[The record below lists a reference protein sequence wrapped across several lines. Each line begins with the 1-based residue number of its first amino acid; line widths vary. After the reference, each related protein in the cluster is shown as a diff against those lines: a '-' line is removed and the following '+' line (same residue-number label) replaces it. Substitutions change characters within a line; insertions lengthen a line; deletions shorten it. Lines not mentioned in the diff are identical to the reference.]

1 MMDWT
6 NKLKNK
12 MEGYTEQPSDSV
24 WAGISAAAGLTG
36 DKRRAVPFWLL
47 AGSAIAAAAMFG
59 AMLFFNVKEDVPVTM
74 TAEAAKVG
82 QEPVVSAQVVQD
94 NDITSIPEASQ
105 ARRFVETEVRDFRG
119 AAVSGDFSGE
129 AAGGV
134 VSEASGEV
142 VWEPTDEVIGV
153 TAAASEN
160 EGNIETETEESI
172 EPDDDGGR
180 FADAWKW
187 VLAEPEL
194 QRTKRGGKLAAGL
207 SVNGSSS
214 ASSLSSRPTAA
225 ALGANP
231 LDCGVSS
238 ADWVDRR
245 VESAAG
251 VIVYNQPEVT
261 TEYSHKM
268 PVKIGASI
276 RYDFNKFLGIE
287 SGLTYSFL
295 SSDLKTGEE
304 GAVSSWS
311 KGVQSMH
318 YLGIPL
324 NLSFNIF
331 SSRYFNAYV
340 TAGGLMEKCVRGS
353 LKTDEYLDGKYHGSS
368 STTLKQKGLQWSV
381 NGAAGIQVNILPQ
394 LGLYMEPGVS
404 HHFSNNSKVRT
415 IYSDK
420 PTDFSLSFG
429 LRYTFR

>member
-12 MEGYTEQPSDSV
+12 MEGYTEKPSDSV

-36 DKRRAVPFWLL
+36 DKRRAVPLWLL
-47 AGSAIAAAAMFG
+47 ASSAIAAAALFG
-59 AMLFFNVKEDVPVTM
+59 AMLIFNAKEDVPATM
-74 TAEAAKVG
+74 TAEAVKVG

-94 NDITSIPEASQ
+94 NDITSIPEVSQ
-105 ARRFVETEVRDFRG
+105 ARRFVETEVKDFRG
-119 AAVSGDFSGE
+119 ATVSDDFSGESSGDVVGEPSGDFSG
-129 AAGGV
+129 
-134 VSEASGEV
+134 
-142 VWEPTDEVIGV
+142 EPTDEVIGV

-160 EGNIETETEESI
+160 EGNIETDMEESI

-207 SVNGSSS
+207 SVNGSGS

-251 VIVYNQPEVT
+251 VIVYNQPEVS

-295 SSDLKTGEE
+295 SSDLKTGKE
-304 GAVSSWS
+304 GAVSGWS

-368 STTLKQKGLQWSV
+368 STALKQKGLQWSV

>member
-1 MMDWT
+1 MDWT

-36 DKRRAVPFWLL
+36 NKHRAVPLWLL
-47 AGSAIAAAAMFG
+47 ASSAIAAAALFG
-59 AMLFFNVKEDVPVTM
+59 AMLIFNAKEDVPATM
-74 TAEAAKVG
+74 TAEAVKVG
-82 QEPVVSAQVVQD
+82 QEPVVSARVVQD
-94 NDITSIPEASQ
+94 NDIKSVPEVSQ
-105 ARRFVETEVRDFRG
+105 AGLYVETEVRDFRG
-119 AAVSGDFSGE
+119 TAVSGDFSDE
-129 AAGGV
+129 PSDEVAV
-134 VSEASGEV
+134 EPFGEV
-142 VWEPTDEVIGV
+142 VEA
-153 TAAASEN
+153 TAETSEKN
-160 EGNIETETEESI
+160 EIEGTI
-172 EPDDDGGR
+172 EPDTEEEIEPDEDGGR
-180 FADAWKW
+180 FADEWKW

-207 SVNGSSS
+207 SVNGSGS

-225 ALGANP
+225 TLGANP

-245 VESAAG
+245 VESVAG
-251 VIVYNQPEVT
+251 VIVYNQPVVT

-304 GAVSSWS
+304 GAVSGWS

-368 STTLKQKGLQWSV
+368 STSLKQKGLQWSV

>member
-1 MMDWT
+1 MDWT

-12 MEGYTEQPSDSV
+12 MEGYSEQPSDSV

-36 DKRRAVPFWLL
+36 NKRRAVPLWLL
-47 AGSAIAAAAMFG
+47 ASSAIAAAALFG
-59 AMLFFNVKEDVPVTM
+59 AMLFFNVKEDVPATM
-74 TAEAAKVG
+74 TAEAVKVG
-82 QEPVVSAQVVQD
+82 HEPVVSAQVVQD
-94 NDITSIPEASQ
+94 NDITSVPEVSQ
-105 ARRFVETEVRDFRG
+105 ARRYVETEVRDFRG
-119 AAVSGDFSGE
+119 VAVSGDFSGE
-129 AAGGV
+129 
-134 VSEASGEV
+134 SS
-142 VWEPTDEVIGV
+142 DEVAGV
-153 TAAASEN
+153 TAETSEN
-160 EGNIETETEESI
+160 DGNIETDMEESI

-194 QRTKRGGKLAAGL
+194 QRTKHGGKLAAGL
-207 SVNGSSS
+207 SVNGSGS

-276 RYDFNKFLGIE
+276 RYNFNKFLGIE

-295 SSDLKTGEE
+295 SSDLKTGED
-304 GAVSSWS
+304 GAVSGWS

-368 STTLKQKGLQWSV
+368 STALKQKGLQWSV

>member
-1 MMDWT
+1 MDWT

-36 DKRRAVPFWLL
+36 NKRRAVPMWLL
-47 AGSAIAAAAMFG
+47 ASSAIAAAALFG
-59 AMLFFNVKEDVPVTM
+59 AMLFFNVKEDVPATM
-74 TAEAAKVG
+74 TAEAVKVG
-82 QEPVVSAQVVQD
+82 QEPVVSAQVVKD
-94 NDITSIPEASQ
+94 NDITSVPEAGQ

-129 AAGGV
+129 SSGDV
-134 VSEASGEV
+134 VGEIVGEPSGEV
-142 VWEPTDEVIGV
+142 VGV
-153 TAAASEN
+153 TAAASEKK
-160 EGNIETETEESI
+160 GNIETDMEESI
-172 EPDDDGGR
+172 KPDDDGGR

-207 SVNGSSS
+207 SVNGSGS

-295 SSDLKTGEE
+295 SSDLKTGKE
-304 GAVSSWS
+304 GAVSGWS

-331 SSRYFNAYV
+331 SSRYFNAYI

-368 STTLKQKGLQWSV
+368 STTLKQKGLQWSI
-381 NGAAGIQVNILPQ
+381 NGAAGIQINILPQ

>member
-1 MMDWT
+1 MDWT

-47 AGSAIAAAAMFG
+47 ASSAIAAAALFG

-94 NDITSIPEASQ
+94 NDITGVSEASQ

-129 AAGGV
+129 SSDEVAG
-134 VSEASGEV
+134 EPFGEV
-142 VWEPTDEVIGV
+142 VGEPTDEVIGV

-160 EGNIETETEESI
+160 EGNIETDMEESI

-180 FADAWKW
+180 FADAWKC
-187 VLAEPEL
+187 VLTEPEL

-207 SVNGSSS
+207 SVNGSGS

-276 RYDFNKFLGIE
+276 RYNFNKFLGIE

-404 HHFSNNSKVRT
+404 HHFSNISKVRT

>member
-6 NKLKNK
+6 NKLKDK

-24 WAGISAAAGLTG
+24 WASISAAAGLTG
-36 DKRRAVPFWLL
+36 NKRRAVPLWLL
-47 AGSAIAAAAMFG
+47 ASSAVAAAGLFG
-59 AMLFFNVKEDVPVTM
+59 AMLIFNAKEEIPATM
-74 TAEAAKVG
+74 TAEAVKVG
-82 QEPVVSAQVVQD
+82 HEPVVSAQVVQD
-94 NDITSIPEASQ
+94 NDITSVPEVSQ
-105 ARRFVETEVRDFRG
+105 ARRYVETEVRDFRG
-119 AAVSGDFSGE
+119 VAVSGDFSGE
-129 AAGGV
+129 
-134 VSEASGEV
+134 SS
-142 VWEPTDEVIGV
+142 DEVAGV
-153 TAAASEN
+153 TAETSEN
-160 EGNIETETEESI
+160 DGNIETDMEESI

-207 SVNGSSS
+207 SVNGSGS

-245 VESAAG
+245 VESSAG

-295 SSDLKTGEE
+295 SSDLKTGKE

-368 STTLKQKGLQWSV
+368 STALKQKGLQWSV

>member
-1 MMDWT
+1 MDWT

-47 AGSAIAAAAMFG
+47 ASSAIAAAALFG

-129 AAGGV
+129 A
-134 VSEASGEV
+134 SGEV
-142 VWEPTDEVIGV
+142 VGEPSGDFSGEPTDEVVGV
-153 TAAASEN
+153 TASASEN
-160 EGNIETETEESI
+160 EGNIETDMEESI

-194 QRTKRGGKLAAGL
+194 QRTKHGGKLAAGL
-207 SVNGSSS
+207 SVNGSGS

-295 SSDLKTGEE
+295 SSDLKTGKE
-304 GAVSSWS
+304 GAVSGWS
-311 KGVQSMH
+311 KGIQSMH

-368 STTLKQKGLQWSV
+368 STALKQKGLQWSV

>member
-6 NKLKNK
+6 NKLKDK

-36 DKRRAVPFWLL
+36 NKRRAVPLWLL
-47 AGSAIAAAAMFG
+47 ASSAIAAAALFG
-59 AMLFFNVKEDVPVTM
+59 AMLIFNAKEDVPATM
-74 TAEAAKVG
+74 TAEAVQVG
-82 QEPVVSAQVVQD
+82 QEPVVSAQVVKD
-94 NDITSIPEASQ
+94 NDITSVPEVSQ
-105 ARRFVETEVRDFRG
+105 ARHYVETEVRNFRG

-129 AAGGV
+129 SSGDV
-134 VSEASGEV
+134 VGEPSGDFSG
-142 VWEPTDEVIGV
+142 EPTDEVIGV

-160 EGNIETETEESI
+160 EGNIETDMEESI

-207 SVNGSSS
+207 SVNGSGS

-231 LDCGVSS
+231 SDCGVSS

-295 SSDLKTGEE
+295 SSDLKTGKE
-304 GAVSSWS
+304 GAVSGWS

-368 STTLKQKGLQWSV
+368 SIALKQKGLQWSV

>member
-6 NKLKNK
+6 NKLKDK

-36 DKRRAVPFWLL
+36 NKRRAVPLWLL
-47 AGSAIAAAAMFG
+47 ASSAIAAAALFG
-59 AMLFFNVKEDVPVTM
+59 AMLIFNAIEDVPATM
-74 TAEAAKVG
+74 TAEAVQVG
-82 QEPVVSAQVVQD
+82 QESVVSAQVVQD
-94 NDITSIPEASQ
+94 NDITSVPAVSQ
-105 ARRFVETEVRDFRG
+105 ARLYVETEVRDFRG

-129 AAGGV
+129 SADEIVG
-134 VSEASGEV
+134 EPFGEV
-142 VWEPTDEVIGV
+142 VGESSGGVIGV
-153 TAAASEN
+153 TAEASEN
-160 EGNIETETEESI
+160 EGNIETDMEESI

-207 SVNGSSS
+207 SVNGSGS

-368 STTLKQKGLQWSV
+368 STALNQKGLQWSV

>member
-36 DKRRAVPFWLL
+36 DNRRAVPFWLL
-47 AGSAIAAAAMFG
+47 AGSAIAAAALFG
-59 AMLFFNVKEDVPVTM
+59 AMLFFNVKEDVPASM
-74 TAEAAKVG
+74 TAEAVKVV

-94 NDITSIPEASQ
+94 NDIASIPEASQ

-119 AAVSGDFSGE
+119 AAASGDFSDE
-129 AAGGV
+129 AAGDV
-134 VSEASGEV
+134 VGEASGEV
-142 VWEPTDEVIGV
+142 VGEPTDEIIGV

-160 EGNIETETEESI
+160 EGNIETDMEESI

-207 SVNGSSS
+207 SVNGSGS

-304 GAVSSWS
+304 GAGSSWS

-368 STTLKQKGLQWSV
+368 STALRQKGLQWSV

>member
-1 MMDWT
+1 MDWT

-36 DKRRAVPFWLL
+36 NKRRAVPLWLL
-47 AGSAIAAAAMFG
+47 ASSAIAAAALFG
-59 AMLFFNVKEDVPVTM
+59 AMLFFNVKEDIPATM
-74 TAEAAKVG
+74 TAEAVKVG
-82 QEPVVSAQVVQD
+82 REPVVSAQVVQD
-94 NDITSIPEASQ
+94 NDITSVPEVSQ
-105 ARRFVETEVRDFRG
+105 ARRYVETEVRDFRG
-119 AAVSGDFSGE
+119 VAVSGDFSD
-129 AAGGV
+129 
-134 VSEASGEV
+134 
-142 VWEPTDEVIGV
+142 EPSDEVAGV
-153 TAAASEN
+153 TAETSEKDEI
-160 EGNIETETEESI
+160 EGNIEPDTEKDI

-207 SVNGSSS
+207 SVNGSGS

-251 VIVYNQPEVT
+251 VIVYNQPEVS

-276 RYDFNKFLGIE
+276 RYDFNRFLGIE

-304 GAVSSWS
+304 GAVSGWS

-420 PTDFSLSFG
+420 PTDFSLGFG

>member
-1 MMDWT
+1 MDWT

-47 AGSAIAAAAMFG
+47 AGSAIAAAALFG
-59 AMLFFNVKEDVPVTM
+59 AMLFFNVKEDVPATI
-74 TAEAAKVG
+74 TAEAVKVG

-94 NDITSIPEASQ
+94 NDIASVPEVSQ

-119 AAVSGDFSGE
+119 AAISGDFSGE
-129 AAGGV
+129 SSGDV
-134 VSEASGEV
+134 VGEPSGEV
-142 VWEPTDEVIGV
+142 VGEPSGEVVGV
-153 TAAASEN
+153 TAEASEN
-160 EGNIETETEESI
+160 AGNIETDMEESI

-207 SVNGSSS
+207 SVNGSGS

-368 STTLKQKGLQWSV
+368 STTLKQKGLQRSV

>member
-1 MMDWT
+1 MDWT
-6 NKLKNK
+6 NKLKDK

-36 DKRRAVPFWLL
+36 NKRRAVPLWLL
-47 AGSAIAAAAMFG
+47 ASSAIAAAALFG
-59 AMLFFNVKEDVPVTM
+59 AMLFFNVKEDVPATM
-74 TAEAAKVG
+74 TAEAVKVG

-94 NDITSIPEASQ
+94 NDITSVPEVSQ
-105 ARRFVETEVRDFRG
+105 ARHYVETEVRDFRG
-119 AAVSGDFSGE
+119 AAVSGDFSDEPSDEVAGE
-129 AAGGV
+129 PF
-134 VSEASGEV
+134 GEV
-142 VWEPTDEVIGV
+142 VGV

-160 EGNIETETEESI
+160 EGNIETDMEESI
-172 EPDDDGGR
+172 EPDDNGGR

-207 SVNGSSS
+207 SVNGSGS

-295 SSDLKTGEE
+295 SSDLKTGKE
-304 GAVSSWS
+304 GAVSGWS
-311 KGVQSMH
+311 KGIQSMH

-368 STTLKQKGLQWSV
+368 STALKQKGLQWSV

>member
-36 DKRRAVPFWLL
+36 NKRRAVPLWLL
-47 AGSAIAAAAMFG
+47 ASSAIAAAALFG
-59 AMLFFNVKEDVPVTM
+59 AMLIFNAKEDIPATM
-74 TAEAAKVG
+74 TAEAVKVG
-82 QEPVVSAQVVQD
+82 HESVVSAQVVQD
-94 NDITSIPEASQ
+94 NDITSVPEVSQ
-105 ARRFVETEVRDFRG
+105 ARRYVETEVRDFRG
-119 AAVSGDFSGE
+119 AAVSGDFSDELSDEVAGE
-129 AAGGV
+129 PF
-134 VSEASGEV
+134 GEV
-142 VWEPTDEVIGV
+142 VGV

-160 EGNIETETEESI
+160 EGNIETDMEESI
-172 EPDDDGGR
+172 EPDDNGGR

-207 SVNGSSS
+207 SVNGSGS

-276 RYDFNKFLGIE
+276 RYDFNRFLGIE

-295 SSDLKTGEE
+295 SSDLKTGKE
-304 GAVSSWS
+304 GAVSGWS

>member
-36 DKRRAVPFWLL
+36 NKHRAVPLWLL
-47 AGSAIAAAAMFG
+47 ASSAIAAAALFG
-59 AMLFFNVKEDVPVTM
+59 AMLIFNAKEDVPATM
-74 TAEAAKVG
+74 TAEAVKVG
-82 QEPVVSAQVVQD
+82 QEPVVSARVVQD
-94 NDITSIPEASQ
+94 NDITSVPEVSQ
-105 ARRFVETEVRDFRG
+105 AGLYVETEVRDFRG
-119 AAVSGDFSGE
+119 AAVSGDFSDE
-129 AAGGV
+129 PSDGV
-134 VSEASGEV
+134 AVEPFGEV
-142 VWEPTDEVIGV
+142 VEA
-153 TAAASEN
+153 TAETSEKN
-160 EGNIETETEESI
+160 EIEGTI
-172 EPDDDGGR
+172 EPDTEEDIEPDEDGGR
-180 FADAWKW
+180 FADEWKW

-207 SVNGSSS
+207 SVNGSGS

-225 ALGANP
+225 TLGANP

-245 VESAAG
+245 VESVAG
-251 VIVYNQPEVT
+251 VIVYNQPVVT

-304 GAVSSWS
+304 GAVSGWS

-368 STTLKQKGLQWSV
+368 STSLKQKGLQWSV

>member
-1 MMDWT
+1 MDWT
-6 NKLKNK
+6 NKLKDK

-36 DKRRAVPFWLL
+36 NKRRAVPLWLL
-47 AGSAIAAAAMFG
+47 ASSAVAAAALFG
-59 AMLFFNVKEDVPVTM
+59 AMLFFNIKEDVPETI
-74 TAEAAKVG
+74 TAEAVKVG

-94 NDITSIPEASQ
+94 NDITSVPEVSQ
-105 ARRFVETEVRDFRG
+105 ARRYVQTEVRDFRG
-119 AAVSGDFSGE
+119 MAVSGDFSGE
-129 AAGGV
+129 SADEIVG
-134 VSEASGEV
+134 EPSGEV
-142 VWEPTDEVIGV
+142 VGV
-153 TAAASEN
+153 TAETSEN
-160 EGNIETETEESI
+160 EGNIETDMEESI

-207 SVNGSSS
+207 SVNGSGS

-295 SSDLKTGEE
+295 SSDLKTGKE
-304 GAVSSWS
+304 GAVSGWS

-368 STTLKQKGLQWSV
+368 STALKQKGLQWSV

>member
-6 NKLKNK
+6 NKLKDK

-36 DKRRAVPFWLL
+36 NKRRAVPLWLL
-47 AGSAIAAAAMFG
+47 ASSAIAAAALFG
-59 AMLFFNVKEDVPVTM
+59 AMLIFNAKEDVPATM
-74 TAEAAKVG
+74 TAEAVQVG
-82 QEPVVSAQVVQD
+82 QESVVSAQVVKD
-94 NDITSIPEASQ
+94 NDITSVPEVSPV
-105 ARRFVETEVRDFRG
+105 RRHVETEVKDFRG
-119 AAVSGDFSGE
+119 AVVSEDFSGE
-129 AAGGV
+129 SADEVAG
-134 VSEASGEV
+134 EPFGEV
-142 VWEPTDEVIGV
+142 VGV
-153 TAAASEN
+153 TAETSEKN
-160 EGNIETETEESI
+160 EIEGNIEPDTEKDI
-172 EPDDDGGR
+172 EPDEDDGR

-194 QRTKRGGKLAAGL
+194 QRTKHGGKLAAGL
-207 SVNGSSS
+207 SVNGSGS

-276 RYDFNKFLGIE
+276 RYDFNRFLGIE

-295 SSDLKTGEE
+295 SSDLKTGKE
-304 GAVSSWS
+304 GAVSGWS

-368 STTLKQKGLQWSV
+368 STALKQKGLQWSV

>member
-6 NKLKNK
+6 NKLKDK

-24 WAGISAAAGLTG
+24 WAGISAAAGLPG
-36 DKRRAVPFWLL
+36 NKRRAVPLWLL
-47 AGSAIAAAAMFG
+47 ASSAIAAAALFG
-59 AMLFFNVKEDVPVTM
+59 AMLIFNAKEDIPATM
-74 TAEAAKVG
+74 TAEAVKVG
-82 QEPVVSAQVVQD
+82 QESVISAQVVKD
-94 NDITSIPEASQ
+94 NDITSVPEVSH
-105 ARRFVETEVRDFRG
+105 ARHYVETEVRDFRG
-119 AAVSGDFSGE
+119 MAVSGDFSGE
-129 AAGGV
+129 SSGDV
-134 VSEASGEV
+134 VGEASGDFSG
-142 VWEPTDEVIGV
+142 EPTDEVIGV
-153 TAAASEN
+153 TAATSGK
-160 EGNIETETEESI
+160 EGNIEPDTEEDI

-207 SVNGSSS
+207 SVNGSGS

-304 GAVSSWS
+304 GAVSGWS
-311 KGVQSMH
+311 KSVQSMH

>member
-1 MMDWT
+1 MDWT

-36 DKRRAVPFWLL
+36 NKHRAVPLWLL
-47 AGSAIAAAAMFG
+47 ASSAIAAAALFG
-59 AMLFFNVKEDVPVTM
+59 AMLIFNAKEDVPATM
-74 TAEAAKVG
+74 TAEAVKVG
-82 QEPVVSAQVVQD
+82 QEPVVSARDVQD
-94 NDITSIPEASQ
+94 NDITSVPEVSQ
-105 ARRFVETEVRDFRG
+105 AGLYVETEVRDFRG
-119 AAVSGDFSGE
+119 AAVSGDFSDE
-129 AAGGV
+129 PSDEVAV
-134 VSEASGEV
+134 EPFGEV
-142 VWEPTDEVIGV
+142 VAV
-153 TAAASEN
+153 TADTSEKN
-160 EGNIETETEESI
+160 EIEGTI
-172 EPDDDGGR
+172 EPDTEEDIEPDEDGGR

-207 SVNGSSS
+207 SVNGSGS

-225 ALGANP
+225 TLGANP

-245 VESAAG
+245 VESVAG
-251 VIVYNQPEVT
+251 VIVYNQPVVT

-287 SGLTYSFL
+287 SGLTYAFL

-304 GAVSSWS
+304 GAVSGWS

-368 STTLKQKGLQWSV
+368 STSLKQKGLQWSV

-394 LGLYMEPGVS
+394 LGLYMEPGVT

>member
-36 DKRRAVPFWLL
+36 NKHRAVPLWLL
-47 AGSAIAAAAMFG
+47 ASSAIAAAALFG
-59 AMLFFNVKEDVPVTM
+59 AMLIFNAKEDVPATM
-74 TAEAAKVG
+74 TAEAVKVG
-82 QEPVVSAQVVQD
+82 QEPVVSARDVQD
-94 NDITSIPEASQ
+94 NDITSVPEVSQ
-105 ARRFVETEVRDFRG
+105 ARLYVETEVRDLRG
-119 AAVSGDFSGE
+119 AAVSGDFSDE
-129 AAGGV
+129 PSDEVAV
-134 VSEASGEV
+134 EPFGEV
-142 VWEPTDEVIGV
+142 VGV
-153 TAAASEN
+153 TAETSEKN
-160 EGNIETETEESI
+160 EIEGTI
-172 EPDDDGGR
+172 EPDTEEEIEPDEDGGR
-180 FADAWKW
+180 FADEWKW
-187 VLAEPEL
+187 VLAEPES

-207 SVNGSSS
+207 SVNSSGS

-225 ALGANP
+225 TLGANP

-245 VESAAG
+245 VESVAG
-251 VIVYNQPEVT
+251 VIVYNQPVVT

-304 GAVSSWS
+304 GAVSGWS

-368 STTLKQKGLQWSV
+368 STSLKQKGLQWSV

>member
-1 MMDWT
+1 MDWT

-24 WAGISAAAGLTG
+24 WAGISAATGLTG

-47 AGSAIAAAAMFG
+47 AGSAIAAAALFG

-74 TAEAAKVG
+74 TAEAVKVG

-94 NDITSIPEASQ
+94 NDITSIPETSQ

-119 AAVSGDFSGE
+119 AAVSGDFSDEVSGAVVGE
-129 AAGGV
+129 P
-134 VSEASGEV
+134 SGDFSG
-142 VWEPTDEVIGV
+142 EPTDEVIGV

-160 EGNIETETEESI
+160 EGNIETDMEESI

-207 SVNGSSS
+207 SVNGSGS

-295 SSDLKTGEE
+295 SSDLKTGDE

-381 NGAAGIQVNILPQ
+381 NGAAGIQVNIMPQ

-404 HHFSNNSKVRT
+404 HHFSNNPKVRT

-429 LRYTFR
+429 LRYTIR

>member
-1 MMDWT
+1 
-6 NKLKNK
+6 

-36 DKRRAVPFWLL
+36 NKRRAVPLWLL
-47 AGSAIAAAAMFG
+47 ASSAIAAAALFG

-119 AAVSGDFSGE
+119 AAVSDDFSGE
-129 AAGGV
+129 ASVDVVGEVVGV
-134 VSEASGEV
+134 PSGEV
-142 VWEPTDEVIGV
+142 VGV
-153 TAAASEN
+153 TAEASEN
-160 EGNIETETEESI
+160 EGNIETDMEESI

-187 VLAEPEL
+187 ELAEPEL
-194 QRTKRGGKLAAGL
+194 QKTKRGGKLAAGL
-207 SVNGSSS
+207 SVNGSGS

-368 STTLKQKGLQWSV
+368 STTLRQKGLQWSV

-429 LRYTFR
+429 LRYTIR

>member
-1 MMDWT
+1 MDWT

-36 DKRRAVPFWLL
+36 NKRRAVPLWLL
-47 AGSAIAAAAMFG
+47 ASSAIAAAALFG

-119 AAVSGDFSGE
+119 AAVSDDFSGE
-129 AAGGV
+129 ASVDVVGEVVGV
-134 VSEASGEV
+134 PSGEV
-142 VWEPTDEVIGV
+142 VGV
-153 TAAASEN
+153 TAEASEN
-160 EGNIETETEESI
+160 EGNIETDMEESI

-187 VLAEPEL
+187 ELAEPEL
-194 QRTKRGGKLAAGL
+194 QKTKRGGKLAAGL
-207 SVNGSSS
+207 SVNGSGS

-368 STTLKQKGLQWSV
+368 STTLRQKGLQWSV

-429 LRYTFR
+429 LRYTIR

>member
-1 MMDWT
+1 MDWT

-36 DKRRAVPFWLL
+36 NKHRAVPLWLL
-47 AGSAIAAAAMFG
+47 ASSAIAAAALFG
-59 AMLFFNVKEDVPVTM
+59 AMLIFNAKEDVPATM
-74 TAEAAKVG
+74 TAEAVKVG
-82 QEPVVSAQVVQD
+82 QEPVVSARVVQD
-94 NDITSIPEASQ
+94 NDIKSVPEVSQ
-105 ARRFVETEVRDFRG
+105 AGLYVETEVRDFRG
-119 AAVSGDFSGE
+119 TAVSGDFSDE
-129 AAGGV
+129 PSDEVAV
-134 VSEASGEV
+134 EPFGEV
-142 VWEPTDEVIGV
+142 VGA
-153 TAAASEN
+153 TAETSEKN
-160 EGNIETETEESI
+160 EIEGTI
-172 EPDDDGGR
+172 EPDTEEEIEPDEDGGR
-180 FADAWKW
+180 FADEWKW

-207 SVNGSSS
+207 SVNGSGS

-225 ALGANP
+225 TLGANP

-245 VESAAG
+245 VESVAG
-251 VIVYNQPEVT
+251 VIVYNQPVVT

-304 GAVSSWS
+304 GAVSGWS

-368 STTLKQKGLQWSV
+368 STSLKQKGLQWSV
-381 NGAAGIQVNILPQ
+381 NGAAGIQANILPQ

>member
-47 AGSAIAAAAMFG
+47 ASSAIAAAALFG

-74 TAEAAKVG
+74 TAEAVKVG

-105 ARRFVETEVRDFRG
+105 AKRFVETEVRDFRG

-129 AAGGV
+129 SSGDV
-134 VSEASGEV
+134 VGEASGEV
-142 VWEPTDEVIGV
+142 VGV

-160 EGNIETETEESI
+160 EGNIETDMEESI

-207 SVNGSSS
+207 SVNGSGS

-231 LDCGVSS
+231 LDSGVSS

-429 LRYTFR
+429 LRYTIR

>member
-6 NKLKNK
+6 NKLKDK

-36 DKRRAVPFWLL
+36 NKRRAVPSWLL
-47 AGSAIAAAAMFG
+47 ASSAIAAAALFG
-59 AMLFFNVKEDVPVTM
+59 AMLIFNAKEDVPATM
-74 TAEAAKVG
+74 TAEAVKVG

-94 NDITSIPEASQ
+94 NDITSVPEVSQ
-105 ARRFVETEVRDFRG
+105 ARHYVETEVRDFRG
-119 AAVSGDFSGE
+119 AAVSGDFSDKPSDEVAGE
-129 AAGGV
+129 PF
-134 VSEASGEV
+134 GEV
-142 VWEPTDEVIGV
+142 VGV
-153 TAAASEN
+153 TAETSEKN
-160 EGNIETETEESI
+160 EIEGNIEPDTEEDI

-207 SVNGSSS
+207 SVNGSGS

-231 LDCGVSS
+231 LDCGVSR

-295 SSDLKTGEE
+295 SSDLKTGKE
-304 GAVSSWS
+304 GAVSGWS
-311 KGVQSMH
+311 KSVQSMH

-340 TAGGLMEKCVRGS
+340 TVGGLMEKCVRGS

>member
-6 NKLKNK
+6 NKLKDK

-36 DKRRAVPFWLL
+36 DKRRAVPLWLL
-47 AGSAIAAAAMFG
+47 AGSAIAAAALFG
-59 AMLFFNVKEDVPVTM
+59 AMLFFNVKEDVPGTI
-74 TAEAAKVG
+74 TAEAVRVG
-82 QEPVVSAQVVQD
+82 QESVVSAQVVQD
-94 NDITSIPEASQ
+94 NDITSVTEVSQ
-105 ARRFVETEVRDFRG
+105 VRRYAETEVKDFRG
-119 AAVSGDFSGE
+119 VVVSDDFSGE
-129 AAGGV
+129 P
-134 VSEASGEV
+134 SNDFSGEV
-142 VWEPTDEVIGV
+142 TGEEVGV
-153 TAAASEN
+153 TAATNEMDKI
-160 EGNIETETEESI
+160 EGNIEPDMEEDI
-172 EPDDDGGR
+172 EQDDDGGQ
-180 FADAWKW
+180 FADAWAGI
-187 VLAEPEL
+187 LAEPDL
-194 QRTKRGGKLAAGL
+194 QRTKRVGKLAAGL
-207 SVNGSSS
+207 SVNGSGS

-276 RYDFNKFLGIE
+276 RYDFNRFLGIE

-304 GAVSSWS
+304 GAVSGWS
-311 KGVQSMH
+311 KSVQSIH

-404 HHFSNNSKVRT
+404 HHFSNNSKLRT

-429 LRYTFR
+429 LRYTIR

>member
-6 NKLKNK
+6 NKLKDK

-36 DKRRAVPFWLL
+36 DKRRAVPLWLL
-47 AGSAIAAAAMFG
+47 ASSAIAAAALFG
-59 AMLFFNVKEDVPVTM
+59 AMLIFNAKEDVPATM
-74 TAEAAKVG
+74 TAEAVKVG

-94 NDITSIPEASQ
+94 NDITSVPEVSQ
-105 ARRFVETEVRDFRG
+105 VRRYVESDVKDFRG
-119 AAVSGDFSGE
+119 AAMSGDFSGE
-129 AAGGV
+129 P
-134 VSEASGEV
+134 SGEV
-142 VWEPTDEVIGV
+142 VGV
-153 TAAASEN
+153 TAETSEKN
-160 EGNIETETEESI
+160 EIEGNIEPDTEEDI

-207 SVNGSSS
+207 SVNGSGS

-251 VIVYNQPEVT
+251 VIVYNQPEVS

-295 SSDLKTGEE
+295 SSDLKTGKE
-304 GAVSSWS
+304 GAVSGWS

-368 STTLKQKGLQWSV
+368 STALKQKGLQWSV

>member
-36 DKRRAVPFWLL
+36 NKHRAVPLWLL
-47 AGSAIAAAAMFG
+47 ASSAIAAAALFG
-59 AMLFFNVKEDVPVTM
+59 AMLIFNAKEDVPATM
-74 TAEAAKVG
+74 TAEAVKVG
-82 QEPVVSAQVVQD
+82 QEPVVSARDVQD
-94 NDITSIPEASQ
+94 NDITSVPEVSQ
-105 ARRFVETEVRDFRG
+105 ARLYVETEVRDLRG
-119 AAVSGDFSGE
+119 AAVSGDFSDE
-129 AAGGV
+129 PSDEVAV
-134 VSEASGEV
+134 EPFGEV
-142 VWEPTDEVIGV
+142 VGV
-153 TAAASEN
+153 TAETSEKN
-160 EGNIETETEESI
+160 EIEGTI
-172 EPDDDGGR
+172 EPDTEEEIEPDEDGGR
-180 FADAWKW
+180 FADEWKW
-187 VLAEPEL
+187 VLAEPES

-207 SVNGSSS
+207 SVNGSGS

-225 ALGANP
+225 TLGANP

-245 VESAAG
+245 VESVAG
-251 VIVYNQPEVT
+251 VIVYNQPVVT

-304 GAVSSWS
+304 GAVSGWS

-368 STTLKQKGLQWSV
+368 STSLKQKGLQWSV

>member
-1 MMDWT
+1 MDWT

-36 DKRRAVPFWLL
+36 NKRRAVPLWIL
-47 AGSAIAAAAMFG
+47 ASSAIAAAALFG
-59 AMLFFNVKEDVPVTM
+59 AMLFFNAKEDVPATM
-74 TAEAAKVG
+74 TAEAVQVG

-94 NDITSIPEASQ
+94 NDITSVPEVNY
-105 ARRFVETEVRDFRG
+105 VEKEVRNFRSVAMSDG
-119 AAVSGDFSGE
+119 ESEESSNVFSGE
-129 AAGGV
+129 
-134 VSEASGEV
+134 SSGEV
-142 VWEPTDEVIGV
+142 VGV
-153 TAAASEN
+153 TAATSEKEEI
-160 EGNIETETEESI
+160 EGNIGPDMEEDI

-207 SVNGSSS
+207 SVNGSGS

-295 SSDLKTGEE
+295 SSDLKTGKE
-304 GAVSSWS
+304 GAVSGWS

-429 LRYTFR
+429 LRYTIR

>member
-6 NKLKNK
+6 NKLKDK

-36 DKRRAVPFWLL
+36 NKRRAVPLWLL
-47 AGSAIAAAAMFG
+47 ASSAIAAAALFG
-59 AMLFFNVKEDVPVTM
+59 AMLIFNAKEDVPATM
-74 TAEAAKVG
+74 TAEAVKVG

-105 ARRFVETEVRDFRG
+105 ARRYVQTEVRDFRG
-119 AAVSGDFSGE
+119 AAVSGDFSDESADEVAGE
-129 AAGGV
+129 P
-134 VSEASGEV
+134 SGEV
-142 VWEPTDEVIGV
+142 VGV

-160 EGNIETETEESI
+160 EGNIETDMEESI
-172 EPDDDGGR
+172 EPDDNGGR

-207 SVNGSSS
+207 SVNGSGS

-276 RYDFNKFLGIE
+276 RYDFNRFLGIE

-295 SSDLKTGEE
+295 SSDLKTGKE
-304 GAVSSWS
+304 GAVSGWS

-318 YLGIPL
+318 YIGIPL

-331 SSRYFNAYV
+331 SSRYFNAYI

-368 STTLKQKGLQWSV
+368 STALKQKGLQWSV
-381 NGAAGIQVNILPQ
+381 NGATGIQVNILPQ

-429 LRYTFR
+429 LRYTIR

>member
-6 NKLKNK
+6 NKLKDK

-36 DKRRAVPFWLL
+36 NKRRAVPLWLL
-47 AGSAIAAAAMFG
+47 ASSAVAAAGLFG
-59 AMLFFNVKEDVPVTM
+59 AMLIFNAKEEIPATM
-74 TAEAAKVG
+74 TAEAVKVG
-82 QEPVVSAQVVQD
+82 HEPVVSAQVVQD
-94 NDITSIPEASQ
+94 NDITSIPEVSQ
-105 ARRFVETEVRDFRG
+105 ARRYVETEVRDFRG
-119 AAVSGDFSGE
+119 VAVSGDFSGE
-129 AAGGV
+129 
-134 VSEASGEV
+134 SS
-142 VWEPTDEVIGV
+142 DEVAGV
-153 TAAASEN
+153 TAETSEN
-160 EGNIETETEESI
+160 DGNIETDMEESI

-207 SVNGSSS
+207 SVNGSGS

-245 VESAAG
+245 VESSAG

-295 SSDLKTGEE
+295 SSDLKTGKE

-368 STTLKQKGLQWSV
+368 STALKQKGLQWSV

>member
-36 DKRRAVPFWLL
+36 NKRRAVPLWLL
-47 AGSAIAAAAMFG
+47 ASSAVAAAALFG
-59 AMLFFNVKEDVPVTM
+59 AMLFFNVKEDVPATM
-74 TAEAAKVG
+74 TAEAVKVG
-82 QEPVVSAQVVQD
+82 REPVVSAQVVQD
-94 NDITSIPEASQ
+94 NDITSVPEVSQ
-105 ARRFVETEVRDFRG
+105 ARHYVETEVRDFRG

-129 AAGGV
+129 P
-134 VSEASGEV
+134 S
-142 VWEPTDEVIGV
+142 DEVAGV
-153 TAAASEN
+153 TAETSEN
-160 EGNIETETEESI
+160 DGNIETDMEESI

-207 SVNGSSS
+207 SVNGSGS

-295 SSDLKTGEE
+295 SSDLKTGKE

-368 STTLKQKGLQWSV
+368 STALKQKGLQWSV

>member
-1 MMDWT
+1 MDWT
-6 NKLKNK
+6 NKLKDK

-36 DKRRAVPFWLL
+36 NKRRAVPLWLL
-47 AGSAIAAAAMFG
+47 ASSAVAAAALFG
-59 AMLFFNVKEDVPVTM
+59 AMLFFNVKEDVPATM
-74 TAEAAKVG
+74 TAEAVKVG
-82 QEPVVSAQVVQD
+82 REPVVSAQVVQD
-94 NDITSIPEASQ
+94 NDITSVPEVSQ
-105 ARRFVETEVRDFRG
+105 ARHYVETEVRDFRG

-129 AAGGV
+129 P
-134 VSEASGEV
+134 S
-142 VWEPTDEVIGV
+142 DEVAGV
-153 TAAASEN
+153 TAETSEKN
-160 EGNIETETEESI
+160 EIEGNIEPDTEEDI
-172 EPDDDGGR
+172 EPEDDGGR

-194 QRTKRGGKLAAGL
+194 QRTKHGGKLAAGL
-207 SVNGSSS
+207 SVNGSGS

-276 RYDFNKFLGIE
+276 RYDFNRFLGIE

-295 SSDLKTGEE
+295 SSDLKTGKE
-304 GAVSSWS
+304 GAVSGWS
-311 KGVQSMH
+311 KSVQSMH

>member
-1 MMDWT
+1 
-6 NKLKNK
+6 

-36 DKRRAVPFWLL
+36 NKHRAVPLWLL
-47 AGSAIAAAAMFG
+47 ASSAIAAAALFG
-59 AMLFFNVKEDVPVTM
+59 AMLIFNAKEDVPATM
-74 TAEAAKVG
+74 TAEAVKVG
-82 QEPVVSAQVVQD
+82 QEPVVSARVVQD
-94 NDITSIPEASQ
+94 NDITSVPEVSQ
-105 ARRFVETEVRDFRG
+105 AGLYVETEVRDFSG
-119 AAVSGDFSGE
+119 AAVSGDFSDE
-129 AAGGV
+129 PSDEVAV
-134 VSEASGEV
+134 EPFGEV
-142 VWEPTDEVIGV
+142 VGV
-153 TAAASEN
+153 TGETSEKN
-160 EGNIETETEESI
+160 EIEGTI
-172 EPDDDGGR
+172 EPDTEEDIEPDEDGGR
-180 FADAWKW
+180 FADEWKW

-207 SVNGSSS
+207 SVNGSGS

-225 ALGANP
+225 TLGANP

-245 VESAAG
+245 VESVAG
-251 VIVYNQPEVT
+251 VIVYNQPVVT

-304 GAVSSWS
+304 GAVSGWS

-368 STTLKQKGLQWSV
+368 STSLKQKGLQWSV

-404 HHFSNNSKVRT
+404 HHFSNNSKLRT

>member
-47 AGSAIAAAAMFG
+47 AGSAIAAAALFG

-74 TAEAAKVG
+74 TAEAVKVR

-129 AAGGV
+129 AAGDV

-142 VWEPTDEVIGV
+142 VGEPSGEVVGV
-153 TAAASEN
+153 TAEASEN
-160 EGNIETETEESI
+160 EGNIETDMEESI

-207 SVNGSSS
+207 SVNGSGS

-295 SSDLKTGEE
+295 SSDLKTGDE

-368 STTLKQKGLQWSV
+368 STTLRQKGLQWSV

-429 LRYTFR
+429 LRYTIR

>member
-6 NKLKNK
+6 NKLKDK

-36 DKRRAVPFWLL
+36 NKRRAVPLWLL
-47 AGSAIAAAAMFG
+47 ASSAVAAAALFG
-59 AMLFFNVKEDVPVTM
+59 AMLFFNIKEDVPETI
-74 TAEAAKVG
+74 TAEAVKVG

-94 NDITSIPEASQ
+94 NDITSVPEVSQ
-105 ARRFVETEVRDFRG
+105 ARRYVQTEVRDFRG
-119 AAVSGDFSGE
+119 AAVSGDFSDESADEVAGE
-129 AAGGV
+129 P
-134 VSEASGEV
+134 SGEV
-142 VWEPTDEVIGV
+142 VGV
-153 TAAASEN
+153 TAETSEN
-160 EGNIETETEESI
+160 EGNIETDMEESI

-207 SVNGSSS
+207 SVNGSGS

-276 RYDFNKFLGIE
+276 RYDFNIFLGIE

-295 SSDLKTGEE
+295 SSDLKTGKE
-304 GAVSSWS
+304 GAVSGWS

-368 STTLKQKGLQWSV
+368 STALKQKGLQWSV

>member
-47 AGSAIAAAAMFG
+47 AGSAIAAAALFG
-59 AMLFFNVKEDVPVTM
+59 AMLFFNVKEDVPATI
-74 TAEAAKVG
+74 TAEAVKVG

-94 NDITSIPEASQ
+94 NDITSIPETSQ
-105 ARRFVETEVRDFRG
+105 ARRFVETEVRNFRG
-119 AAVSGDFSGE
+119 AAVSGDFSD
-129 AAGGV
+129 
-134 VSEASGEV
+134 EASDEVAGEPFGEV
-142 VWEPTDEVIGV
+142 VGV
-153 TAAASEN
+153 TAETSEN
-160 EGNIETETEESI
+160 EGNIETDMEESI

-340 TAGGLMEKCVRGS
+340 TTGGLMEKCVRGS

-429 LRYTFR
+429 LRYTIR